1 MFCFGNFHFLNKH
14 AETKEKFRQTDWA
27 LFGWEFSHK
36 HRKRPTRIQ
45 AFRWPNR
52 FVPIKA
58 IEIHLIS
65 SIFLVSISDL
75 SFPPTLTNVE
85 RCFVHQCAQ
94 KLGLKSKSSGLKE
107 DRFITIT
114 KIDSDFVTS
123 FDQNKFCN
131 LTLNPDSV
139 KLVNDY
145 LEANPLDEEE
155 LAAIED
161 FALTRPQKTKSEWH
175 S

>member
-1 MFCFGNFHFLNKH
+1 MTKQVRTPKSNRNSIDFINFF
-14 AETKEKFRQTDWA
+14 
-27 LFGWEFSHK
+27 
-36 HRKRPTRIQ
+36 
-45 AFRWPNR
+45 
-52 FVPIKA
+52 
-58 IEIHLIS
+58 
-65 SIFLVSISDL
+65 VSISDL

-161 FALTRPQKTKSEWH
+161 FALTRPQKAKSE
-175 S
+175 

>member
-1 MFCFGNFHFLNKH
+1 MTKQVRTHKSNRNSIDFINFF
-14 AETKEKFRQTDWA
+14 
-27 LFGWEFSHK
+27 
-36 HRKRPTRIQ
+36 
-45 AFRWPNR
+45 
-52 FVPIKA
+52 
-58 IEIHLIS
+58 
-65 SIFLVSISDL
+65 VSISDL

-161 FALTRPQKTKSEWH
+161 FALTRPQKTKSE
-175 S
+175 